1 MGTYNSTYVGVY
13 IQIPH
18 YKKEHRRDVLRH
30 PKTNKV
36 MKTKFC
42 PMSGEA
48 GIPDVIVENVWIEP
62 ARSIDEPWVKEQGF
76 REDEFFAPVYT
87 RSERET
93 VLLSNGKYQLKTNG
107 EFFNLDISDVDP
119 KKLIE
124 EFKIEYKLYLDYY
137 YDFHF
142 DDLKVCFGVVNYA
155 H

>member
-1 MGTYNSTYVGVY
+1 MGAENSTYVGVY

-30 PKTNKV
+30 PVTNKV

-48 GIPDVIVENVWIEP
+48 GIPDVIVENVWVEP
-62 ARSIDEPWVKEQGF
+62 TRYIDEPWVEENGF
-76 REDEFFAPVYT
+76 TEDEFFSPAYT

-93 VLLSNGKYQLKTNG
+93 VILSEGKYQLETKG
-107 EFFNLDISDVDP
+107 RLFNLDIRDVDA

-137 YDFHF
+137 DSFYF